1 MDYNFA
7 EAAEHVI
14 KEVRGCFPSHNIMDA
29 LGLVYPQ
36 YWLNGNPQALF
47 QGHLDLVKKH
57 YGEPKWIRKGTPEE
71 LCIPPI
77 LDAGK
82 LEEQQHLFRV
92 TMVHNAEFAYNML
105 PGQLENPLTKLW
117 RSVACNRALVSNF
130 PEFAKLAEIA
140 IVQVLGSME
149 DERTFPSLSFLKDKT
164 RNRLDNAHLSLVI
177 GMDAQEVYTLKTF
190 PYDACFL
197 QWSAACETMRYACTS

>member
-1 MDYNFA
+1 MDCNFA
-7 EAAEHVI
+7 KAAEHVI
-14 KEVRGCFPSHNIMDA
+14 KEVRSRFPSHNIMDA

-36 YWLNGNPQALF
+36 YWLNGDPQALF
-47 QGHLDLVKKH
+47 RGHLDLVKKQ
-57 YGEPKWIRKGTPEE
+57 YGESKWIWKGTPEE
-71 LCIPPI
+71 LCILPI

-92 TMVHNAEFAYNML
+92 TMVHNAEFACNML

-130 PEFAKLAEIA
+130 PEFAKLAKIA
-140 IVQVLGSME
+140 IVQVLGSVE
-149 DERTFPSLSFLKDKT
+149 DERTFSSLSFLKDKT
-164 RNRLDNAHLSLVI
+164 RNRLDNAHLSLVV
-177 GMDAQEVYTLKTF
+177 GMHAQEVYTLKTL
-190 PYDACFL
+190 PYDACFQ